1 MVDNPMRR
9 DLFETMCKKY
19 QAGIADAKMKIQLLQ
34 ELPYVIPE
42 HIDVTGEIDKLLGI
56 IEENES
62 RLSILRRD
70 YGTN

>member
-1 MVDNPMRR
+1 MVGNPMRR
-9 DLFETMCKKY
+9 DLFETMSKKY
-19 QAGIADAKMKIQLLQ
+19 QAGIADAQTKIQLLQ
-34 ELPYVIPE
+34 ETPCVIPE
-42 HIDVTGEIDKLLGI
+42 HIDITGEIDKLLGI

>member
-1 MVDNPMRR
+1 MVGNPMRR
-9 DLFETMCKKY
+9 DLFETMSKKY
-19 QAGIADAKMKIQLLQ
+19 QAGVADAKMKIQLLQ

-42 HIDVTGEIDKLLGI
+42 HIDITGEIDKLLGI